1 MVIPCHLNCWEYP
14 WSLGR
19 GSCLHS
25 RYWCNVGFSPQP
37 FSFERL
43 VAFLSSRLSTSFRA
57 LWNQA
62 LTTIKFCNPFV
73 LIFIQIAGGVQP
85 PGSVRVATAQSVA
98 DAQNEN

>member
-1 MVIPCHLNCWEYP
+1 MVIPCYLLLGIP
-14 WSLGR
+14 LVFRPRFLSAFSLLVQR
-19 GSCLHS
+19 RFLALT
-25 RYWCNVGFSPQP
+25 F
-37 FSFERL
+37 FFERL

-73 LIFIQIAGGVQP
+73 LIFIQIAGGVHP